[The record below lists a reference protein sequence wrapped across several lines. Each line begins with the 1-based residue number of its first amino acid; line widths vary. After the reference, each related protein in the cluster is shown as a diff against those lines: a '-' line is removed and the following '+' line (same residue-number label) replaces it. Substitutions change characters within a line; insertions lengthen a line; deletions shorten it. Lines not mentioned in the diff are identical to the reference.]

1 IGGPIRNTTLYVLDE
16 RRRLVPVGVTG
27 ELYVGG
33 AGLALGYLGREA
45 LSAER
50 FVADPFGTPGERL
63 YRTGDLVR
71 RLADGSIEFIG
82 RADTQVKLRGFR
94 IELGEI
100 EAALRAEPGVGEAV
114 VLCREDRPGQRQL
127 VAYVTAAAES
137 VSPSRLR
144 ARL

>member
-1 IGGPIRNTTLYVLDE
+1 AVRALLAHGRPGRLLHVYGPTECTTFASWYEVREVAEQARTVPIGGPIRNTTLYVLDE

-63 YRTGDLVR
+63 YRT
-71 RLADGSIEFIG
+71 
-82 RADTQVKLRGFR
+82 
-94 IELGEI
+94 
-100 EAALRAEPGVGEAV
+100 
-114 VLCREDRPGQRQL
+114 
-127 VAYVTAAAES
+127 
-137 VSPSRLR
+137 
-144 ARL
+144 